1 MNKLK
6 NEIEFLKIQ
15 INSTYGKIGSFQ
27 EPGISRYD
35 ELLKKKNRYF
45 KIQNRIL
52 KIKRLYE

>member
-15 INSTYGKIGSFQ
+15 INSNYGKQTGIIG
-27 EPGISRYD
+27 YD
-35 ELLKKKNRYF
+35 KLLKKKNRYF